1 MACVRA
7 HAILHPQCL
16 CPLRVNAGRHPP
28 YLSLSLRVLPR
39 VSRLAS
45 ACHPSRPRLCTQV
58 EAGLGEALQRGYD
71 AVGAPCVTGLLTLR
85 VHVSGA
91 DGSVTAIDR
100 LADTLVV
107 DPALL
112 PPARGDDDDDEE
124 EGGDGG
130 SSAVQRERARVL
142 DAIFGELAQV
152 TFATSG
158 GSDEPTQIT
167 IPFVFD

>member
-28 YLSLSLRVLPR
+28 YLSLSLRVPPR

-45 ACHPSRPRLCTQV
+45 ACHPSRPRLCAQV

-107 DPALL
+107 DPSQLTAGADVDEARNGIITTLSDAL
-112 PPARGDDDDDEE
+112 
-124 EGGDGG
+124 G
-130 SSAVQRERARVL
+130 SAKFA
-142 DAIFGELAQV
+142 ACGEDSQLTV
-152 TFATSG
+152 
-158 GSDEPTQIT
+158 
-167 IPFVFD
+167 PFVFD